1 MRYLH
6 DVGVTGRAW
15 SVIGLGTWQFGSTE
29 WGYGQDFATEAARIV
44 ARARELGIT
53 VFDTAEL
60 YGFGRSE
67 RILGD
72 ALRATGWRGD
82 DPDRDD
88 GVVLATKFFP
98 VLPLGPVLE
107 QRAVASAARLGTA
120 ALDLYQVHKPHP
132 VLGDRSAMRGMA
144 ALRRIG
150 LVRDAG
156 VSSYSS
162 ARWREADTALGAPVL
177 SNQVEFSLLRREPA
191 DELVPFAAAHG
202 RVLMAYS
209 PLAQGL
215 LTGRY
220 DETHR
225 PSNAVR
231 RNAAWLPENLRALR
245 GLHDT
250 LRDVGSAHDATPS
263 QVALAW
269 VVAHPNTVAIPGAS
283 SVAQLESNAAA
294 ARIVLSDV
302 ERDGLAAA
310 AAAVRRTTGPRALP
324 ALARDLLGSR

>member
-1 MRYLH
+1 MRFL
-6 DVGVTGRAW
+6 DGLGSTPKPW

-29 WGYGQDFATEAARIV
+29 WGYGTDFTAEAARIV

-72 ALRATGWRGD
+72 ALRGAGGTD
-82 DPDRDD
+82 D
-88 GVVLATKFFP
+88 VVLASKFFP
-98 VLPLGPVLE
+98 VLPVGPVLQ
-107 QRAVASAARLGTA
+107 QRAVASAERLGVPTM
-120 ALDLYQVHKPHP
+120 DLYQVHKPHP
-132 VLGDRSAMRGMA
+132 VLGDGSAMRGMA

-156 VSSYSS
+156 VSAYSLD
-162 ARWREADTALGAPVL
+162 RWRSAETALGAPVL
-177 SNQVEFSLLRREPA
+177 SDQVEFSLLRRSPA
-191 DELVPFAAAHG
+191 EELVPYAAAHD
-202 RVLMAYS
+202 RVIMAYS

-220 DETHR
+220 DESYR
-225 PSNAVR
+225 PSNPVR

-245 GLHDT
+245 PLLDT
-250 LRDVGSAHDATPS
+250 LRDVASAHGASPA

-269 VVAHPNTVAIPGAS
+269 VVHHPNTVAIPGAS

-294 ARIVLSDV
+294 ADLALTAA
-302 ERDGLAAA
+302 EHAGLTAAA
-310 AAAVRRTTGPRALP
+310 EQVRRTTGPRAFP
-324 ALARDLLGSR
+324 ALARDALARR

>member
-1 MRYLH
+1 MRHL
-6 DVGVTGRAW
+6 DGLGSTGKRW
-15 SVIGLGTWQFGSTE
+15 SVIGLGTWQFGSAE
-29 WGYGQDFATEAARIV
+29 WGYGAGFADEAARIV
-44 ARARELGIT
+44 ARARELGVT

-72 ALRATGWRGD
+72 ALRAAGGTD
-82 DPDRDD
+82 EP
-88 GVVLATKFFP
+88 VIATKFLP
-98 VLPLGPVLE
+98 VLPLGPVLQ
-107 QRAVASAARLGTA
+107 QRAVASLARLGVPA
-120 ALDLYQVHKPHP
+120 VDLYQVHKPHP
-132 VLGDRSAMRGMA
+132 VLGDAPAMRGMA

-156 VSSYSS
+156 VSAYPLD
-162 ARWREADTALGAPVL
+162 RWRRADAELGAPVL
-177 SNQVEFSLLRREPA
+177 SNQVEFSLLRPGPA
-191 DELVPFAAAHG
+191 EDLVPFAAAHD
-202 RVLMAYS
+202 RVVMAYS

-220 DETHR
+220 DASRR

-245 GLHDT
+245 PLHDA
-250 LRDVGSAHDATPS
+250 LHDVASAHDATPA

-269 VVAHPNTVAIPGAS
+269 VVHHPNTVAIPGAS

-294 ARIVLSDV
+294 ARIALT
-302 ERDGLAAA
+302 DGEHAGLTAAA
-310 AAAVRRTTGPRALP
+310 RRVHRTVGVRALP
-324 ALARDLLGSR
+324 ALARDLLGR

>member
-1 MRYLH
+1 MRYL
-6 DVGVTGRAW
+6 DGLRSTPKRW

-29 WGYGQDFATEAARIV
+29 WGYGPGFAGEAARVV

-72 ALRATGWRGD
+72 ALRAAGGTGDTDGT
-82 DPDRDD
+82 D

-98 VLPLGPVLE
+98 VLPVAPVLQ
-107 QRAVASAARLGTA
+107 QRAVASAGRLGVST
-120 ALDLYQVHKPHP
+120 LDLYQVHKPHP
-132 VLGDRSAMRGMA
+132 VLGDASAMRGMA
-144 ALRRIG
+144 ALQRIG

-156 VSSYSS
+156 VSAYSLD
-162 ARWREADTALGAPVL
+162 RWRSAEAALGAPVL
-177 SNQVEFSLLRREPA
+177 SNQVEFSLLSRAPA
-191 DELVPFAAAHG
+191 RDLVPHAAAHG
-202 RVLMAYS
+202 RVVMAYS

-220 DETHR
+220 DEAHR
-225 PSNAVR
+225 PSNTVR

-245 GLHDT
+245 PLLDA
-250 LRDVGSAHDATPS
+250 LRDVASAHDATPA

-269 VVAHPNTVAIPGAS
+269 VVHHPNTVAIPGAS

-294 ARIVLSDV
+294 ADIALRAD
-302 ERDGLAAA
+302 EHAGLTEAAEQ
-310 AAAVRRTTGPRALP
+310 VHRTVGPRAFP
-324 ALARDLLGSR
+324 ALARDLLAAR